1 MMCLCRC
8 GKPAMQ
14 ESDWCRDCME
24 TRDREVMHCI
34 IRIRL
39 ETGLELNRDDSEKLI
54 LSYFRKGE
62 KE

>member
-1 MMCLCRC
+1 
-8 GKPAMQ
+8 MQ

-39 ETGLELNRDDSEKLI
+39 ATGLELNRDDSEKLI